1 MYRPFRTVLTFPL
14 VFATALLHRVAH
26 DRSATES
33 EPRMTSS
40 SRRYPDVV
48 VTSLAATTSIAGDVD
63 STWKGL
69 LNGESGIDVLEDD
82 FIDQFELPVR
92 IGGHLKVKPGE
103 SLGRDEARRL
113 SYVEQM
119 ALVLGREVWRN
130 AGSPEVDKE
139 RLGVSIGTGLGGA
152 EILIDFT
159 KKMNNAGYRRVSPL
173 AMQMIMPNGA
183 AAVVGVELG
192 AQAGVSTPVS
202 ACSSGSEAIANAWKM
217 IVMGDADMVVTGG
230 VEGSIQAVP
239 IAAFTMMRAMS
250 TRNDDPKR
258 ASRPFD
264 VDRDGFVFGEAG
276 AMMVIETEEHAKARG
291 ATIHA
296 RLMGAGVTSDAF
308 HLVAPDLE
316 GKGAARAMARAI
328 ETGGLSKTDVTHV
341 NAHATATPI
350 GDTAEAKAINAAVG
364 NHASVYAPKS
374 ALGHSIGAVG
384 ALESVLTVLSIR
396 DGVVPPTLNL
406 DKLDPEVDLDV
417 VSGQA
422 RSGRIDYAVKNSF
435 GFGGHNV
442 SLAFGRY

>member
-1 MYRPFRTVLTFPL
+1 MQIPSTTRGDFP
-14 VFATALLHRVAH
+14 
-26 DRSATES
+26 S
-33 EPRMTSS
+33 
-40 SRRYPDVV
+40 VV

-69 LNGESGIDVLEDD
+69 LNGESGIDILEDS

-92 IGGHLKVKPGE
+92 IGGHLKVPPAA
-103 SLGRDEARRL
+103 SLTPAETRRL
-113 SYVEQM
+113 AYVEQM
-119 ALVLGREVWRN
+119 ATVLGREVWRN
-130 AGSPEVDKE
+130 AGSPEVDTE

-152 EILIDFT
+152 EAIIDARD
-159 KKMNNAGYRRVSPL
+159 KLANGGYRKVSPL
-173 AMQMIMPNGA
+173 TVQAIMPNGA
-183 AAVVGVELG
+183 AACVSVDLG
-192 AQAGVSTPVS
+192 AKGGVATPVS

-230 VEGSIQAVP
+230 VEGSIQAIA

-250 TRNDDPKR
+250 MRNDDPKS

-296 RLMGAGVTSDAF
+296 RLMGAGVTSDGF
-308 HLVAPDLE
+308 HLVAPDPE
-316 GKGAARAMARAI
+316 GTGAARAMTRAI
-328 ETGGLSKTDVTHV
+328 ETAGLTRHDIGHI

-350 GDTAEAKAINAAVG
+350 GDTAEARAIAKAIG

-406 DKLDPEVDLDV
+406 DNQDPEIDLDIV
-417 VSGQA
+417 RGQA
-422 RSGRIDYAVKNSF
+422 RPGQIDYAVNNSF

-442 SLAFGRY
+442 ALAFGRY

>member
-1 MYRPFRTVLTFPL
+1 
-14 VFATALLHRVAH
+14 
-26 DRSATES
+26 
-33 EPRMTSS
+33 MTSS

-48 VTSLAATTSIAGDVD
+48 VTSLAATTSLAGDVD

-69 LNGESGIDVLEDD
+69 LHGESGIDVLEDT

-92 IGGHLKVKPGE
+92 IGGHLKVKPAE
-103 SLGRDEARRL
+103 NLSREETRRL

-119 ALVLGREVWRN
+119 ALVLGREAWRN
-130 AGSPEVDKE
+130 AGSPEVDRE

-152 EILIDFT
+152 EMLLDVK
-159 KKMNNAGYRRVSPL
+159 KKMHNAGYRRVTPL
-173 AMQMIMPNGA
+173 AIQMIMPNGA

-192 AQAGVSTPVS
+192 AQAGITTPVS

-250 TRNDDPKR
+250 TRNDEPKR

-264 VDRDGFVFGEAG
+264 ADRDGFVFGEAG
-276 AMMVIETEEHAKARG
+276 AMMVIETEEHARARG

-316 GKGAARAMARAI
+316 GKGAARAITRAL
-328 ETGGLSKTDVTHV
+328 ETAGLAKNDVTHV

-350 GDTAEAKAINAAVG
+350 GDTAEAKAINSAIG

-384 ALESVLTVLSIR
+384 ALEAVLTVMSIR

-406 DKLDPEVDLDV
+406 EKLDPEIDLDV